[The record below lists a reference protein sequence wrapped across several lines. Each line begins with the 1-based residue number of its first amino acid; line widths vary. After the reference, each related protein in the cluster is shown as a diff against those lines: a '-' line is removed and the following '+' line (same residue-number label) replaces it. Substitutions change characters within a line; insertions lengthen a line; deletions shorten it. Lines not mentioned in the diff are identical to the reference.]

1 VSLTRLFIKRP
12 TLVFVL
18 LALMTFFGVLS
29 LATIVRQL
37 FPNVSQ
43 PTVTINVQY
52 PGASTT
58 VMRDDIVQ
66 PIEQNLAGT
75 TDLQTINSV
84 VQNGQ
89 ASISAIYTLS
99 SDEAA
104 DLVNTEKAVQ
114 LSEKELPQNITAPSV
129 SVRDPSQ
136 SVVVTLAL
144 RSRKLDLAQLSLYA
158 NNVIAP
164 EIQQIPGVSYVNV
177 GGAVTPAYE
186 VEVDPM
192 RLESSGLTLNDI
204 INTVTTDNQRVPG
217 GIAYEPNRETTV
229 DVRGDIQ
236 NPDSIAR
243 LPVSKSGSSSS
254 TAASGS
260 AGATSSL
267 TGGLAGLPGSV
278 DPWTASDTV
287 TRVQDVAHVVAGYEP
302 RRVYAQID
310 GRPGLFLQVQ
320 KTTDASEVTASDN
333 VVAALP
339 MLRRRFPDV
348 QFEVVNVQSRFTAQQ
363 IDSVLHSLLEGVA
376 LTALAMLFFLRSW
389 RNAAVVCVAIP
400 TSLAIALSVMKLMGL
415 TLDTISM
422 LGMTLVIGILVD
434 DSTVVLENI
443 ERHYAELG
451 QPAEEAAVEGREEI
465 GAAAVVIT
473 LVDVVVFLPIAFI
486 QSQVGKNLAEFGIVV
501 VISTLTSLFI
511 SFTVTPTLAGL
522 WSLRSK
528 WKPPGIVDAF
538 TRGFDGLRDWYTHRV
553 LLWALRHG
561 RLVAALCAL
570 SFVGSLALVP
580 LGVVGEEFI
589 PATDRG
595 ELFLQVVYPLGTP
608 LERVR
613 DGVEALERQIDQQH
627 DLAHEYTIAGAYAA
641 SFGGFVT
648 QGNVGQIHVFL
659 ADNRAHSTDWWV
671 VRFREMAHK
680 AAPGSQTVVV
690 PVTGTGGGNAQ
701 PIDELVT
708 DVTGGDP
715 TEQAIKVLEV
725 LRTTPGAASAN
736 SSGTSLAPQVAIEF
750 DRDKAQALDVDIGQ
764 AATAAGAA
772 FGGDQVTE
780 FETPQG
786 LEEVQVI
793 YPLVD
798 QHELDALRAI
808 PIRSNNGSIVHLG
821 DFTNFTL
828 EPTSPLITRTD
839 RNTVIHVD
847 ANITPGYSLS
857 NVQAAFAK
865 RLAAAHLPSNV
876 LVRPAPLGQQD
887 FMRQTL
893 TGLGASM
900 LLSIVLVFLLMV
912 ALYNSYLS
920 PLIILFSVPVAAVGA
935 IGALLLTHS
944 SLNLF
949 SLIGSI
955 LLIGIATKNGILL
968 VDYAN
973 TLRRRGL
980 DELAAIKESA
990 FTRFRPIVMTSV
1002 SVVAGNIPLAL
1013 ALEPGQSSRASLGIV
1028 VIGGVISSLV
1038 LTLLLIPIMYLW
1050 LAPKQLDKSAPPEE
1064 ARPSLDGGVREPAL
1078 RGSA

>member
-1 VSLTRLFIKRP
+1 MSLTRLFIKRP

-18 LALMTFFGVLS
+18 LALMAFFGTLS
-29 LATIVRQL
+29 VATIVRQL

-43 PTVTINVQY
+43 PTVSINVQY
-52 PGASTT
+52 PGASTS
-58 VMRDDIVQ
+58 VMRDNIVQ

-84 VQNGQ
+84 VQSGQ
-89 ASISAIYTLS
+89 ATISAIFNLN
-99 SDEAA
+99 SDTAA
-104 DLVNTEKAVQ
+104 DLVNTQKAVQ
-114 LSEKELPQNITAPSV
+114 LAERNLPANIATPTV
-129 SVRDPSQ
+129 TVRDPSEAT
-136 SVVVTLAL
+136 VVTLAL
-144 RSRKLDLAQLSLYA
+144 RSQKLSLGQLSLYA
-158 NNVIAP
+158 SNVIGP
-164 EIQQIPGVSYVNV
+164 QIQQIPGVSYANV

-186 VEVDPM
+186 VQVDPF
-192 RLESSGLTLNDI
+192 RLEANGLTLNDVI
-204 INTVTTDNQRVPG
+204 DTVANDNQRVPG
-217 GIAYEPNRETTV
+217 GIAYEPNRETTI

-236 NPDSIAR
+236 TPESIAH
-243 LPVSKSGSSSS
+243 LAVVKSGSS
-254 TAASGS
+254 AAAPGGS
-260 AGATSSL
+260 AGATSELS
-267 TGGLAGLPGSV
+267 GGLAGLPGSV
-278 DPWTASDTV
+278 DPWTASNAIP
-287 TRVQDVAHVVAGYEP
+287 RIADVARVVAGYEP
-302 RRVYAQID
+302 QRTYAQID

-320 KTTDASEVTASDN
+320 KTSDASEVTSSDN

-363 IDSVLHSLLEGVA
+363 IDSVLHSLLEGIA
-376 LTALAMLFFLRSW
+376 LTAIAMLFFLRSW
-389 RNAAVVCVAIP
+389 RNAVVVCVAIP
-400 TSLAIALSVMKLMGL
+400 TSLAIALSAMKLLGL
-415 TLDTISM
+415 TIDTISM

-451 QPAEEAAVEGREEI
+451 QPPEEAAVQGREEI

-486 QSQVGKNLAEFGIVV
+486 QSQVGKNLVEFGIVV

-522 WSLRSK
+522 WSLRST
-528 WKPPGIVDAF
+528 WKPPGIIDAF
-538 TRGFDGLRDWYTHRV
+538 GRQFDRLRDWYAHRA
-553 LLWALRHG
+553 LLWALRHA

-570 SFVGSLALVP
+570 SFVASIALVP

-608 LERVR
+608 LSRVR
-613 DGVEALERQIDQQH
+613 DGAQALERQIDQQR
-627 DLAHEYTIAGAYAA
+627 DVAHEFTVSGAYAA
-641 SFGGFVT
+641 SFGGFVV

-659 ADNRAHSTDWWV
+659 ADGRKHSTDWWV
-671 VRFREMAHK
+671 GRFREMARQ
-680 AAPGSQTVVV
+680 AAPGAQTVVV
-690 PVTGTGGGNAQ
+690 PVTGSGGGNAQ

-708 DVTGGDP
+708 DVAGGDP
-715 TEQAIKVLEV
+715 TSAALRVLDI
-725 LRTTPGAASAN
+725 LRGTPGAASAN
-736 SSGTSLAPQVAIEF
+736 SSGTSLAPQVAVEF

-772 FGGDQVTE
+772 FGGDVATQ

-786 LEEVQVI
+786 LEQVQVI
-793 YPLVD
+793 YPLAD
-798 QHELDALRAI
+798 QHQLDALRAI
-808 PIRSNNGSIVHLG
+808 PIRANDGSIVHLG
-821 DFTNFTL
+821 DFTTFAL

-847 ANITPGYSLS
+847 ANVAPGYSLS
-857 NVQAAFAK
+857 NVQAAFAQ
-865 RLAAAHLPSNV
+865 RIAAAHLPSNI

-893 TGLGASM
+893 SGLGASM
-900 LLSIVLVFLLMV
+900 VLSIVLVFLLMV

-920 PLIILFSVPVAAVGA
+920 PLIILFSVPVAAAGA

-944 SLNLF
+944 TLNLF

-973 TLRRRGL
+973 TLRGRGL
-980 DELAAIKESA
+980 EELEAIKQSA
-990 FTRFRPIVMTSV
+990 FTRFRPIVMTSI
-1002 SVVAGNIPLAL
+1002 SVVAANVPLAL

-1028 VIGGVISSLV
+1028 VIGGVMSSLV

-1050 LAPKQLDKSAPPEE
+1050 LAPKQADRSAPPQEPQPALE
-1064 ARPSLDGGVREPAL
+1064 GTVREPAL
-1078 RGSA
+1078 RGGT